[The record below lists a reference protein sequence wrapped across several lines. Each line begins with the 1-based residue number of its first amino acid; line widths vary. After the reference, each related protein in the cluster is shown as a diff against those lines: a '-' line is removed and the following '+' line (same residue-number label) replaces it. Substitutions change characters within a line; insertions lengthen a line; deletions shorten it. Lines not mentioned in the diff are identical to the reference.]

1 MSIRGALYVS
11 SRIFSRNR
19 IHGHPLFGA
28 ALGIALSL
36 IPLVTVDHVAA
47 GMVEGIIARYRE
59 TSSFH
64 FQAYSWQGVSGENFE
79 TLSADISNLD
89 CVSAAWTER
98 QGFALA
104 RASGRR
110 TGLTV
115 RAVPPD
121 LTQIDPVFA
130 GYIEFDSGSWD
141 LSSDSCILLGR
152 EAARELG
159 VKTGETVRLLTAR
172 KIKDKYIPKV
182 SRFTVKGIFSS
193 GYQDLD
199 KNWAFI
205 SLSTGWK
212 ILPDESSR
220 TFIGGKFISP
230 ETDLD
235 INTAAVAGVLP
246 DGWVVYNWKDLNR
259 FLLKNLQST
268 KELLLFIM
276 ALIIIV
282 AVVNVVTSLVM
293 LVFERQREIGILK
306 CSGVSSESIILIFL
320 FAGII
325 AAVSGIILGLSGGLL
340 VSRYINEIIH
350 GIESVIDFIIAPSGR
365 SIKLL
370 NENYYLQHIPSD
382 LRWKETLYIGLAT
395 LFTSAAASLYP
406 AVKAAGLKPLEVLR
420 KH

>member
-1 MSIRGALYVS
+1 
-11 SRIFSRNR
+11 
-19 IHGHPLFGA
+19 
-28 ALGIALSL
+28 
-36 IPLVTVDHVAA
+36 
-47 GMVEGIIARYRE
+47 
-59 TSSFH
+59 
-64 FQAYSWQGVSGENFE
+64 
-79 TLSADISNLD
+79 
-89 CVSAAWTER
+89 
-98 QGFALA
+98 
-104 RASGRR
+104 
-110 TGLTV
+110 
-115 RAVPPD
+115 
-121 LTQIDPVFA
+121 
-130 GYIEFDSGSWD
+130 
-141 LSSDSCILLGR
+141 
-152 EAARELG
+152 
-159 VKTGETVRLLTAR
+159 
-172 KIKDKYIPKV
+172 
-182 SRFTVKGIFSS
+182 
-193 GYQDLD
+193 
-199 KNWAFI
+199 
-205 SLSTGWK
+205 
-212 ILPDESSR
+212 
-220 TFIGGKFISP
+220 
-230 ETDLD
+230 
-235 INTAAVAGVLP
+235 
-246 DGWVVYNWKDLNR
+246 
-259 FLLKNLQST
+259 
-268 KELLLFIM
+268 M